1 MDKVQE
7 FIDFISEISQPL
19 YILEKGIALGS
30 ILTLGLQNSIVKDSS
45 VWLAIALGGDSHS
58 NTSIPRHCWSDTH
71 KTKVVHHKPLANDWL
86 LR

>member
-30 ILTLGLQNSIVKDSS
+30 IVTSGLQNSIVKDSS
-45 VWLAIALGGDSHS
+45 VWLAIALEGDSHS
-58 NTSIPRHCWSDTH
+58 NTSIPQDAADLTH
-71 KTKVVHHKPLANDWL
+71 TNHWQLTDC
-86 LR
+86 